1 MSKSILY
8 ITLICFSSIK
18 GLAQEKAISIEEKK
32 ISSENTQAA
41 FTGKIT
47 DAITGEPLSGASILF
62 PDLKLGTHADISGK
76 FQFAHL
82 PAGHYLIEISHI
94 GYTSIIEHVDI
105 NDNTERNFALQ
116 PSVLENQTVIVTGVS
131 NATNIKKAPIPV
143 TALRRAEL
151 LQSSSTNIIDAL
163 AKKPGIS
170 QLSTGPG
177 ISKPV
182 IRGLGYNRVLVINE
196 GVRQEG
202 QQWGD
207 EHGIE
212 IDELSINRAEIL
224 KGPAS
229 LMYGSDA
236 LAGVINL
243 ITNVP
248 VSEGTIRGNFL
259 TNIQSNSNL
268 RALNANIAGNKN
280 GFNWNV
286 YGTLRS
292 AGNYQNKYD
301 GKVPGSSFNEKN
313 AGGYIG
319 INKKWG
325 YSHLILSTFNQNVGL
340 VEGDRDDATGRF
352 ILFAGTPFERIA
364 TDEDLDERK
373 PFIPRQNMTHNKIIT
388 DNNLTIGKSRLK
400 LNVGYQKNQRK
411 EFADPEKENDAEL
424 FFDMNTVTYNAHLVL
439 PEVKEWHI
447 TIGANGMYQMSK
459 NKAEEVLIP
468 EYNLFDIGGFVY
480 VQRYFKQLTLSGGV
494 RYDNRSVDSKEFFD
508 STDLKF
514 AAFNRSFSNFS
525 GSVGVS
531 YEPADFLTLKA
542 NIARGFRAPNM
553 AELGSNGV
561 HEGTF
566 RYEYGDKDL
575 KSETS
580 LQLDGGVEVNY
591 EHFNL
596 GIAGFYNG
604 INDFIFYRKLESV
617 FGGDSIINVGGDNI
631 PAFQFNQNDA
641 KLSGL
646 EVSLD
651 IHPHP
656 LDWLHF
662 ENAVSFVRGKFD
674 EKIGGT
680 DNLPLIPATK
690 LSSELEASFKKT
702 GKALRNF
709 YLKVEMENFFKQDK
723 PFFAYDTETSTPGYT
738 LLNAGIGTDILNR
751 KEKIIFNIHFAAIN
765 LTDAAYQNH
774 LSRLKYAGENMV
786 TGRIGVFNPGR
797 NFSLKINIPLE
808 FAAKKS

>member
-1 MSKSILY
+1 MVR
-8 ITLICFSSIK
+8 
-18 GLAQEKAISIEEKK
+18 
-32 ISSENTQAA
+32 
-41 FTGKIT
+41 
-47 DAITGEPLSGASILF
+47 
-62 PDLKLGTHADISGK
+62 
-76 FQFAHL
+76 
-82 PAGHYLIEISHI
+82 YL
-94 GYTSIIEHVDI
+94 D
-105 NDNTERNFALQ
+105 
-116 PSVLENQTVIVTGVS
+116 
-131 NATNIKKAPIPV
+131 
-143 TALRRAEL
+143 
-151 LQSSSTNIIDAL
+151 
-163 AKKPGIS
+163 
-170 QLSTGPG
+170 
-177 ISKPV
+177 
-182 IRGLGYNRVLVINE
+182 
-196 GVRQEG
+196 
-202 QQWGD
+202 
-207 EHGIE
+207 
-212 IDELSINRAEIL
+212 
-224 KGPAS
+224 
-229 LMYGSDA
+229 
-236 LAGVINL
+236 
-243 ITNVP
+243 
-248 VSEGTIRGNFL
+248 
-259 TNIQSNSNL
+259 
-268 RALNANIAGNKN
+268 
-280 GFNWNV
+280 
-286 YGTLRS
+286 
-292 AGNYQNKYD
+292 
-301 GKVPGSSFNEKN
+301 SSFNEKN

-325 YSHLILSTFNQNVGL
+325 YSHLIFSTFNQNVGL
-340 VEGDRDDATGRF
+340 VEGDRDDATGKF
-352 ILFAGTPFERIA
+352 ILFAGTPLERIA

-373 PFIPRQNMTHNKIIT
+373 PFIPRQKIRHNKIIT
-388 DNNLTIGKSRLK
+388 DNNLTFGKSRLK
-400 LNVGYQKNQRK
+400 LNVGYQNNQRK
-411 EFADPEKENDAEL
+411 EFADPENESEAEL

-447 TIGANGMYQMSK
+447 TIGANGMYQMNK

-480 VQRYFKQLTLSGGV
+480 VQRYFKQLTLSGGA
-494 RYDNRSVDSKEFFD
+494 RFDNRSVDSKEFFEG
-508 STDLKF
+508 TDLKF

-525 GSVGVS
+525 GSVGMS

-542 NIARGFRAPNM
+542 NIARGFRAPNI
-553 AELGSNGV
+553 AELGANGV

-566 RYEYGDKDL
+566 RYEYGDKNL

-580 LQLDGGVEVNY
+580 LQLDGGIEVNY

-617 FGGDSIINVGGDNI
+617 FGGDSIINVNGDDV

-662 ENAVSFVRGKFD
+662 ENAVSFVRGRFD

-738 LLNAGIGTDILNR
+738 LLNAGIGTDILNK
-751 KEKIIFNIHFAAIN
+751 KEKTIFNIHFAAIN

-786 TGRIGVFNPGR
+786 TGRMGVFNPGR

-808 FAAKKS
+808 FSAKKVDKRIEPAHSSSNSWLNKYFTILRKSCNTFKHGNYFQYAGIVVSCY

>member
-8 ITLICFSSIK
+8 ISLFSFLSIK
-18 GLAQEKAISIEEKK
+18 GLSQEKTIGIEGKK
-32 ISSENTQAA
+32 INSVNAQAA

-47 DAITGEPLSGASILF
+47 DAKTGEPLDGASILF
-62 PDLKLGTHADISGK
+62 PDLKLGTHADNSGK
-76 FQFAHL
+76 FQFAQL
-82 PAGHYLIEISHI
+82 PPGHYLIEVSHI

-105 NDNTERNFALQ
+105 NDNTEKNFALQ

-143 TALRRAEL
+143 TALRRTEL
-151 LQSSSTNIIDAL
+151 LQSSSTNIIDVL

-248 VSEGTIRGNFL
+248 VSEGTIKGNIL

-280 GFNWNV
+280 GFNWNM
-286 YGTLRS
+286 YGTLKS

-301 GKVPGSSFNEKN
+301 GKISGSSFNEKN
-313 AGGYIG
+313 SGGYVG

-325 YSHLILSTFNQNVGL
+325 YSHLIFSTFNQNVGL
-340 VEGDRDDATGRF
+340 IEGDRDDATGRF
-352 ILFAGTPFERIA
+352 ILFAGTPVERIA
-364 TDEDLDERK
+364 TSEDLDERK
-373 PFIPRQNMTHNKIIT
+373 PFIPRQNIRHNKIIN

-400 LNVGYQKNQRK
+400 LNVGYQNNQRK
-411 EFADPEKENDAEL
+411 EFANPEDESEAEL
-424 FFDMNTVTYNAHLVL
+424 FFDMNTITYNAQLVL

-480 VQRYFKQLTLSGGV
+480 VQRYFKQLTLSGGA
-494 RYDNRSVDSKEFFD
+494 RFDNRSVDSKEFFEG
-508 STDLKF
+508 TDMKF

-525 GSVGVS
+525 GSVGLS
-531 YEPADFLTLKA
+531 YEPADFLTLKV

-553 AELGSNGV
+553 AELGANGV

-566 RYEYGDKDL
+566 RYEYGDKNL

-580 LQLDGGVEVNY
+580 LQLDGGIEVNY

-617 FGGDSIINVGGDNI
+617 FGGDSIINVAGEYI
-631 PAFQFNQNDA
+631 TAFQFNQNDA

-662 ENAVSFVRGKFD
+662 ENAVSFVRGRFD

-690 LSSELEASFKKT
+690 LSSELEANFKKG

-709 YLKVEMENFFKQDK
+709 YLKVEMEQFFKQDK

-738 LLNAGIGTDILNR
+738 LLNAGIGTDILNK
-751 KEKIIFNIHFAAIN
+751 KEKTIFNIHFAAIN
-765 LTDAAYQNH
+765 LTDAPYQNH

-786 TGRIGVFNPGR
+786 TGRMGVFNPGR

-808 FAAKKS
+808 FSVKKS